1 MSADFFLDFSCFTS
15 LQQIEFYTLET
26 DHLIE
31 ICTAKQ
37 KEQIKAMI
45 YCTCILA
52 MRTMHFFLDV

>member
-1 MSADFFLDFSCFTS
+1 MVFVTLNHGQLRFNYFLK
-15 LQQIEFYTLET
+15 IR

-52 MRTMHFFLDV
+52 MRTMHFFLNV